1 VQLNLPTSRKFT
13 SPDRWEDFLS
23 LFRSGHEL
31 LLSVLTDV
39 FGPLSKGRMDD
50 LLIVGQ
56 IGQSLDGRI
65 ATASGHSKYINCPAG
80 IEHLH
85 RLRALVDVIVVGVG
99 TAIADD
105 PQLTVRRVAG
115 PQPVRAVIDPNGRLG
130 RDARLF
136 ADDGVRRLLITVE
149 GTRCNPPAGVEIVAL
164 PAQDGEIAPSA
175 IVAALARAGMRRIL
189 IEGGADTLSRF
200 LTARC
205 LDRMHV
211 TVAPVIL
218 GEGGPGIALPAA
230 ERADRVPR
238 MPVRVHKIED
248 DVLFDCD
255 LSAQRVVLGTA
266 NKSR

>member
-1 VQLNLPTSRKFT
+1 MQLNLPTSKKFA
-13 SPDRWEDFLS
+13 SPQTWEDFVH
-23 LFRSGHEL
+23 LFRNRHEL
-31 LLSVLTDV
+31 FSSVWTDV
-39 FGPLSKGRMDD
+39 FAPLCRGTVDD
-50 LLIVGQ
+50 LVIVGQ

-85 RLRALVDVIVVGVG
+85 RLRALVDIVVVGVG
-99 TAIADD
+99 TAVADD
-105 PQLTVRRVAG
+105 PQLTVRRVPG
-115 PQPVRAVIDPNGRLG
+115 PQPARAVIDPSGRLG
-130 RDARLF
+130 SGARLF
-136 ADDGVRRLLITVE
+136 ANDGNRRLLITVE

-164 PAQDGEIAPSA
+164 PEQDGEIAPSA
-175 IVAALARAGMRRIL
+175 IVAALARIGMRRIL

-218 GEGGPGIALPAA
+218 GQGGPGIVLPPAD
-230 ERADRVPR
+230 RADRVPR
-238 MPVRVHKIED
+238 MPVRVHKMAD

-255 LSAQRVVLGTA
+255 LSDQRVALGNA
-266 NKSR
+266 SRST